1 MHGPYLFKKGFGGTV
16 THWVGA
22 HDTVPRG
29 LAYRAFLLVEPAY
42 TKALQLAGRRRRGG
56 GE

>member
-22 HDTVPRG
+22 HDAVPRP
-29 LAYRAFLLVEPAY
+29 LAYRAFLLLEPAY
-42 TKALQLAGRRRRGG
+42 TRALQLARPPRRGG
-56 GE
+56 GQ